1 MWITLTQN
9 VIQNDRVTRQLSM
22 QLNHT
27 FSSCSSDV
35 IAKVHSSDPV
45 YVWQISCLMWLFW
58 HHKCTPTPSSIHHN
72 DSRNA
77 PYLRGNVISEY
88 DTFSKICLTF
98 RGFVNTFCSK
108 FVKLFAFLMKLFWH
122 LRDVPKRG
130 PLCASLCKTR
140 CVLTLKVYGYP

>member
-45 YVWQISCLMWLFW
+45 YVWQISCLMWIFW
-58 HHKCTPTPSSIHHN
+58 HHKCAPTPSNIHHN

-98 RGFVNTFCSK
+98 RGFVDTFCSK

-140 CVLTLKVYGYP
+140 CVLTLDY